1 MGVPRLMG
9 RSIGMTFNLTNSNL
23 TTARNWVEHNEARMR
38 ELLRTNHAGVVEW
51 PCRGGCGRMFDVGYE
66 RLIHPA
72 FNPVCFDCHESRR

>member
-1 MGVPRLMG
+1 MIRPLP
-9 RSIGMTFNLTNSNL
+9 
-23 TTARNWVEHNEARMR
+23 NWVEHNEARMR

-72 FNPVCFDCHESRR
+72 FNPCASTAMRAEDDPL